1 MSQGVAASFSFL
13 VDHLQA
19 LTPKTDASQGFV
31 CVDPAT
37 GQELLTDRRP
47 NTLRLFE
54 LRVTTFPHDDGQSGI
69 TGRKRL
75 TAELRVRY
83 DIPRDVGLLE
93 RIVGEDSSQ
102 LVNSLREPSYS
113 LATTGITSLITG
125 EASTA
130 PILDEAGNP
139 AALLLVVPFDLLYA
153 EAF

>member
-1 MSQGVAASFSFL
+1 MSQGISSAFSFL
-13 VDHLQA
+13 VNRLEA
-19 LTPKTDASQGFV
+19 LIPKTDESQGFV
-31 CVDPAT
+31 CVDPAS
-37 GQELLTDRRP
+37 GMELLTDRRP

-54 LRVTTFPHDDGQSGI
+54 LRTTTFPHDDGQAGI

-102 LVNSLREPSYS
+102 LVNSLRDPAYS

-125 EASTA
+125 EATTT
-130 PILDEAGNP
+130 PLLDESGNP
-139 AALLLVVPFDLLYA
+139 AALLLIVPFDLLFS